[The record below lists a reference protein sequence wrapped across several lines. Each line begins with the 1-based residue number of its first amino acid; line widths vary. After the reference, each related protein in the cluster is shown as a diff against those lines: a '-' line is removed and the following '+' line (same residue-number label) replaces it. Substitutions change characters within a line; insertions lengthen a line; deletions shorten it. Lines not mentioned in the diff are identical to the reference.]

1 MTLKM
6 DIKTF
11 TMTDHIVDSAYSSD
25 NNSSTYAKPHLKNHI
40 DTIGSHNTD
49 TDLSSQLISLI
60 NELQLYRKIQ
70 ELNDQKLREYQQRQ
84 KLNDQKLKEYQQQ
97 QKLNDQKLNEYQ
109 QQQIMNEHKIC
120 HQGQEIQELRDLLV
134 KTLPKTENNVQPDDK
149 EMISDNIVSENCPD
163 VPVDNNAL
171 IETEKHINLNTWKNI
186 YKYQQLCNKTS
197 TWSISSKIPELTAEK
212 VRLANG
218 KGYEYVHNYFHD
230 IEKSV
235 SDNPHILKEVILSKL
250 DKLLPLMIKG
260 TPHLKTLTYKE
271 IKTAILN
278 IATKPDFMISVE
290 ELYAFTWDGTED
302 PVLYASKLRNKC
314 LLATHIHD
322 KDFNFEQY
330 LIPGL
335 TNNMNKDK
343 RKACVTLL
351 QDTTQIH
358 DVLEYIANVFTEKGR
373 NYFFETKQATG
384 YKHNLNNHIYYMPLI
399 PFPIYQPFISIQG

>member
-1 MTLKM
+1 M

-40 DTIGSHNTD
+40 DTLSSHNTD

-84 KLNDQKLKEYQQQ
+84 KLNDQKLK
-97 QKLNDQKLNEYQ
+97 EYQ

-171 IETEKHINLNTWKNI
+171 IETEKHINLNTWKDI
-186 YKYQQLCNKTS
+186 YEYQQLCNKTS
-197 TWSISSKIPELTAEK
+197 TWSISSKIPELTAEN

-250 DKLLPLMIKG
+250 DNLLPLMIG
-260 TPHLKTLTYKE
+260 ETPHLKTLTYEE
-271 IKTAILN
+271 IKA
-278 IATKPDFMISVE
+278 A
-290 ELYAFTWDGTED
+290 
-302 PVLYASKLRNKC
+302 VLKNCY
-314 LLATHIHD
+314 
-322 KDFNFEQY
+322 
-330 LIPGL
+330 
-335 TNNMNKDK
+335 
-343 RKACVTLL
+343 
-351 QDTTQIH
+351 
-358 DVLEYIANVFTEKGR
+358 
-373 NYFFETKQATG
+373 
-384 YKHNLNNHIYYMPLI
+384 
-399 PFPIYQPFISIQG
+399 